1 MIAKQLFSSA
11 FIKSVFSQKRSVFSL
26 VRCLLLLTFFLV
38 GAASSN
44 ASVRDW
50 ERGIAVTSEA
60 PDQLLS
66 PSSDAV
72 ITRASQIGANF
83 ISLSPTW
90 YQNDDGSIFI
100 QPRAETTA
108 SDAA

>member
-1 MIAKQLFSSA
+1 MIAKSLFSLR
-11 FIKSVFSQKRSVFSL
+11 FKQPVFSQKRSIFAL
-26 VRCLLLLTFFLV
+26 LQCLLLLTVFLA

-50 ERGIAVTSEA
+50 ERGIAVTSES

-100 QPRAETTA
+100 QPRA
-108 SDAA
+108 